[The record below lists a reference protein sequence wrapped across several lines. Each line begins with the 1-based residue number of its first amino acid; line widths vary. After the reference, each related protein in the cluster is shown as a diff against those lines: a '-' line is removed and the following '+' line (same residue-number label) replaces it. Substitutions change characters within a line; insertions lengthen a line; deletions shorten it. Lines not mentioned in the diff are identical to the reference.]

1 MKEILVPNYGVLHL
15 KNVLFDLN
23 GTIQFD
29 GKISTDLKE
38 KIKRL
43 KEEYDVYLIS
53 ADTRGNLEEIANDLG
68 VSYIKIKVDKIKTAN
83 ESEAKKNEL
92 IQLGKENTVA
102 IGNGNNDSLMLKNA
116 ILGIIIIGSEGAA
129 INSLLNADVILP
141 DPISTVDFLLDEE
154 KIIATLR
161 K

>member
-1 MKEILVPNYGVLHL
+1 MKEILVPSYGVLRL

-29 GKISTDLKE
+29 GKISMDVKE
-38 KIKRL
+38 KFKRL

-53 ADTRGNLEEIANDLG
+53 ADTRGNLEEIAHDLG
-68 VSYIKIKVDKIKTAN
+68 VSYIKIRADRIDTTN
-83 ESEAKKNEL
+83 ESEAKNYEL
-92 IQLGKENTVA
+92 IRLGKENTVA

-116 ILGIIIIGSEGAA
+116 VLGIIIIGSEGAA
-129 INSLLNADVILP
+129 VNSILNADVALP
-141 DPISTVDFLLDEE
+141 DPISSIDFLLDEE

-161 K
+161 N